1 MHTEVL
7 FDPQVGAPF
16 FEVFSA
22 ESGETRKLPIEKF
35 PFSIGRNDSC
45 DYPVESGRVSR
56 EHALLLKEGSQY
68 LLRDLNSTN
77 GTFVNGEKI
86 TEKIISDGDT
96 LMVADI
102 EFDFHSGN
110 QSQQRQT
117 VTLQMDGGGAAA
129 ENGATYFDSLQAFRR
144 WQEIAAVGGV
154 RVDFD
159 GIYDLSSGDPFGFLV
174 RRMIESN
181 VGADDPIS
189 RKILDTECRLTER
202 LQRVHRL
209 RAYSAAEMLPENVCL
224 FLRPESHEIGSTSFL
239 DSVAYARDQSPEA
252 RRTVIVIPD
261 EAVCELPFFRDFMN
275 ELQSIGCETA
285 FAGFHPSKSRFEDYL
300 DLAPDYIEF
309 RETVAREI
317 DDDTALQAGVREVI
331 GVCEEKHIVTIA
343 TGVHAEASAQ
353 RFRDL
358 GVNMSRGR
366 YRRRDAGQA

>member
-16 FEVFSA
+16 FEIFSA
-22 ESGETRKLPIEKF
+22 ASGETRKLVIEKF
-35 PFSIGRNDSC
+35 PFSIGRNESC

-56 EHALLLKEGSQY
+56 EHALLLKEGNQY

-86 TEKIISDGDT
+86 TEKVISDGDT

-117 VTLQMDGGGAAA
+117 VTLQMDGGSPPA
-129 ENGATYFDSLQAFRR
+129 ESTGTFFDSLHSFRR

-159 GIYDLSSGDPFGFLV
+159 GIYDLSTGDPFGFLV

-181 VGADDPIS
+181 VAPDDPIS
-189 RKILDTECRLTER
+189 RKILETECRLTER
-202 LQRVHRL
+202 LQRLHRL
-209 RAYSAAEMLPENVCL
+209 RAYSAAEMLPENACL
-224 FLRPESHEIGSTSFL
+224 FLRPEQYEIGSTSFL

-285 FAGFHPSKSRFEDYL
+285 FAGFHPSKSRLEDYL
-300 DLAPDYIEF
+300 ELAPDYIEF

-317 DDDTALQAGVREVI
+317 DGDAALQSAVSEVI
-331 GVCEEKHIVTIA
+331 RTCQEKHILTIA

-358 GVNMSRGR
+358 GANMSRGR

>member
-1 MHTEVL
+1 TEVL
-7 FDPQVGAPF
+7 FDPQVEAPY
-16 FEVFSA
+16 FEIFSSA
-22 ESGETRKLPIEKF
+22 DGETKKLLIEKF
-35 PFSIGRNDSC
+35 PFSIGRNESC

-56 EHALLLKEGSQY
+56 EHALLLKEGNHY

-86 TEKIISDGDT
+86 TEKVLSDGDT

-117 VTLQMDGGGAAA
+117 VTLQMNDGGAIAADSDVS
-129 ENGATYFDSLQAFRR
+129 YFDSLQAFRR

-159 GIYDLSSGDPFGFLV
+159 GIYDLESGDPFGFLV
-174 RRMIESN
+174 RRMIDSN
-181 VGADDPIS
+181 VAADDPIS
-189 RKILDTECRLTER
+189 RKILETECRLTER
-202 LQRVHRL
+202 LQRLHRL
-209 RAYSAAEMLPENVCL
+209 RAYSAAEMLPENACL
-224 FLRPESHEIGSTSFL
+224 FLRPEPYEIGTTRFL

-261 EAVCELPFFRDFMN
+261 EAICELPFFRDFMN
-275 ELQSIGCETA
+275 ELQAIGCETA
-285 FAGFHPSKSRFEDYL
+285 FAGFHPAKSRFEEYVE
-300 DLAPDYIEF
+300 LAPDYVEL

-317 DDDTALQAGVREVI
+317 DDDLGLRDAVRDVI
-331 GVCEEKHIVTIA
+331 QLCRENHILTIA

-358 GVNMSRGR
+358 GINMSRGR